1 MAKIYLY
8 EMYSNISFSRDQYYR
23 MKYFQCRET
32 LATKRTK
39 QVNLI
44 KVSCGEV
51 EHDCVQYPLI

>member
-1 MAKIYLY
+1 MKYP
-8 EMYSNISFSRDQYYR
+8 NVFSCRDQYYR

-44 KVSCGEV
+44 EVLCGE
-51 EHDCVQYPLI
+51 I